1 MQYQSVYVK
10 VQHEQRQWFLRN
22 CVWVDS
28 SSLNITLA
36 KEKKKSLQAINFFE
50 PFVRKFGFV
59 ISSDT
64 LHSVTGYATL
74 IWKTF
79 FPIWVQ
85 QRQICWTTPE
95 PDSPHPHASAERF
108 SRYLCKQPLCWHPST
123 NHYCGGFSV
132 LKKYTSLKP
141 VICMLSCI

>member
-10 VQHEQRQWFLRN
+10 VQHAQRQWFLRN

-59 ISSDT
+59 ISSDA

-74 IWKTF
+74 I
-79 FPIWVQ
+79 
-85 QRQICWTTPE
+85 
-95 PDSPHPHASAERF
+95 
-108 SRYLCKQPLCWHPST
+108 
-123 NHYCGGFSV
+123 
-132 LKKYTSLKP
+132 
-141 VICMLSCI
+141 